1 MRAISSGAAKEIE
14 ALGIAIIPPEVA
26 IGIAVVFAGLM
37 LLFFLKNR
45 QHKSC
50 KYCRNIFFIL

>member
-1 MRAISSGAAKEIE
+1 MRAISSGAANEIE
-14 ALGIAIIPPEVA
+14 ALGIGIIPPTVA

-45 QHKSC
+45 
-50 KYCRNIFFIL
+50 

>member
-1 MRAISSGAAKEIE
+1 MRAITNGAAKEIE
-14 ALGIAIIPPEVA
+14 ALGIGIMPPEIA

-45 QHKSC
+45 
-50 KYCRNIFFIL
+50 

>member
-45 QHKSC
+45 
-50 KYCRNIFFIL
+50 

>member
-1 MRAISSGAAKEIE
+1 MKAISSGAAKEIE
-14 ALGIAIIPPEVA
+14 ALGIGIIPPEAA

-45 QHKSC
+45 
-50 KYCRNIFFIL
+50 